1 MPKTYG
7 YDLRTKVIESIE
19 IDGLKIC
26 QAAKLFHINH
36 NTCWS
41 WLKSR
46 IRKCLDQFNSLRD
59 AIEHILMLSSL

>member
-1 MPKTYG
+1 MTKAYG

-36 NTCWS
+36 NTIAL
-41 WLKSR
+41 WLK
-46 IRKCLDQFNSLRD
+46 RKRLTSVL
-59 AIEHILMLSSL
+59 HKILQRKSPSPLTS